1 MIRRPPRSTLFPYT
15 TLFRSLESMGRARNF
30 GFSAP
35 SYDALVDAPIE
46 AGKFDQFELHGIDPP
61 VSVVVHGQKWNRKEI
76 EEKLRRICV
85 YELKLMEGAPYEH
98 YTFLFHIGEAASGAG
113 GGMEHA
119 NSTAISIR
127 SDEQ

>member
-61 VSVVVHGQKWNRKEI
+61 VSVVVHGQKWNRS
-76 EEKLRRICV
+76 EEHTS
-85 YELKLMEGAPYEH
+85 ELQSPCNLVCRLLLEKKKTMK
-98 YTFLFHIGEAASGAG
+98 
-113 GGMEHA
+113 
-119 NSTAISIR
+119 
-127 SDEQ
+127 